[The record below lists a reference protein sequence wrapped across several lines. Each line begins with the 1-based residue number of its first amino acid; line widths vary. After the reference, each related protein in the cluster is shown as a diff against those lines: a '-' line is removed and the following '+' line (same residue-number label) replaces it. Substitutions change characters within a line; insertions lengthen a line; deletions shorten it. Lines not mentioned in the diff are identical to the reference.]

1 MEGGFFQY
9 LTNARLKRGFAR
21 VKVSRRVVEHQSIGC
36 VLFDQQILAVFFND
50 ASDGD
55 TGLPSVHHGAK
66 STLFQGA
73 L

>member
-1 MEGGFFQY
+1 VTGG
-9 LTNARLKRGFAR
+9 
-21 VKVSRRVVEHQSIGC
+21 VVEHQTIGC
-36 VLFDQQILAVFFND
+36 VLFNQQILAVIFNN

-55 TGLPSVHHGAK
+55 AGLPSVHHGAK